1 MDIRIDHYFHQP
13 GESETAAKLDQMAAS
28 LRNIEMNQ
36 AELETALVGVK
47 ATLEKVGTEI
57 DAFKASAASDTAA
70 LQSAIAALEAELANA
85 GGTSPATTALVA
97 EITALSASLDTK
109 IDDLPAPG

>member
-1 MDIRIDHYFHQP
+1 
-13 GESETAAKLDQMAAS
+13 
-28 LRNIEMNQ
+28 MNQ

-70 LQSAIAALEAELANA
+70 LQSAIAALEAELAGA
-85 GGTSPATTALVA
+85 GSVSPAAAALVT
-97 EITALSASLDTK
+97 EITTLSKSLDSK
-109 IDDLPAPG
+109 IDDLPTTPAG

>member
-13 GESETAAKLDQMAAS
+13 GESENAAKLDQMAAT
-28 LRNIEMNQ
+28 LKDIQMNQ
-36 AELETALVGVK
+36 AELETALTGVK
-47 ATLEKVGTEI
+47 ATLVKVGTEI

-85 GGTSPATTALVA
+85 GGTSPGATALVN
-97 EITALSASLDTK
+97 EITALSKSLDGK